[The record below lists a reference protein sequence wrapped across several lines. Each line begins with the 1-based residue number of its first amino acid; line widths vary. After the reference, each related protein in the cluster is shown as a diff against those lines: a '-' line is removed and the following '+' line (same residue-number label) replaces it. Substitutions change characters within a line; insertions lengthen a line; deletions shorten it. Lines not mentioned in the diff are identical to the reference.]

1 MTNLRT
7 DVETDIAVVGAG
19 GGGAVLALALAQKG
33 IRTIVLERA
42 GGPPQGLRGEILQPN
57 GQHVLD
63 RLGLL
68 DKLPKE
74 STRTVR
80 KFHFCRAG
88 GERLC
93 TVDYGDLPPP
103 YNRAVVTLP
112 NAAHHAILE
121 AIEAEPSVSLW
132 YGATFT
138 GLLREQERVVGL
150 TATRGSEGV
159 TVKAKV
165 VVGADGAL
173 SAVREALHIPADL
186 HLYPQGYLIAI
197 LDAPTPLTEA
207 KYFVGKKTIL
217 GMFPA
222 AGDKVYLFY
231 MIDAGSYDR
240 VKEQGIPALQRAW
253 SAIDPSSQPLFH
265 SLRDWRQTA
274 FMPTGR
280 VRTPTWVADGAVL
293 IGDAAHAMNP
303 HASQGRMQAMVDA
316 MTLADLLPECLAGN
330 DYSAANLRRYEQA
343 RRPQVTML
351 QRLADEQVLFWNT
364 ANPAIGFLR
373 DRVFRTLDR
382 NARLRYRV
390 LATTAGL
397 RSAAPFNVLDRVMAA
412 GFIPDPS
419 AHNITAGKAG

>member
-1 MTNLRT
+1 VTVLET
-7 DVETDIAVVGAG
+7 QVETDIAVVGAG

-33 IRTIVLERA
+33 IRTILLERA

-103 YNRAVVTLP
+103 YNCAVVTLP
-112 NAAHHAILE
+112 NVAHHAILD
-121 AIEAEPSVSLW
+121 AIAAEPSVSLW
-132 YGATFT
+132 YGTTFT
-138 GLLREQERVVGL
+138 GLIRQQGQVVGL
-150 TATRGSEGV
+150 TATRGTEAVRV
-159 TVKAKV
+159 TAQV
-165 VVGADGAL
+165 VVGADGAF

-186 HLYPQGYLIAI
+186 HLYPQGYLIGI
-197 LDAPTPLTEA
+197 LDAPASVTEA
-207 KYFVGKKTIL
+207 KYFVGKKTIF

-222 AGDKVYLFY
+222 AGDKVYVFY

-253 SAIDPSSQPLFH
+253 TAIDPSSGALFQ

-316 MTLADLLPECLAGN
+316 MTLAELLPDCVARN
-330 DYSAANLRRYEQA
+330 NCSAASLRRYEES

-364 ANPAIGFLR
+364 ANPVIGFLR

-397 RSAAPFNVLDRVMAA
+397 RSAPPFTVFDRIMAA
-412 GFIPDPS
+412 GLMPDPS
-419 AHNITAGKAG
+419 ARNMTAGRVG

>member
-1 MTNLRT
+1 MADTRI
-7 DVETDIAVVGAG
+7 ETDIAVVGAG

-33 IRTIVLERA
+33 IQTFVLEQA
-42 GGPPQGLRGEILQPN
+42 PGPPQGLRGEILQPN

-68 DKLPKE
+68 QKL
-74 STRTVR
+74 SADAVRTVH
-80 KFHFCRAG
+80 KFHFCRVG

-93 TVDYGDLPPP
+93 TVDYRDLPPP
-103 YNRAVVTLP
+103 YNQAVVTLP
-112 NAAHHAILE
+112 NVAHHAILN
-121 AIEAEPSVSLW
+121 AIQAESSVTLR
-132 YGATFT
+132 YGTTFT
-138 GLLREQERVVGL
+138 GLLREGDQVVGL
-150 TATRGSEGV
+150 TAQHRAESL

-165 VVGADGAL
+165 VVGADGAF
-173 SAVREALHIPADL
+173 SKVREALRIPANV
-186 HLYPQGYLIAI
+186 HRYPQGYLIAI
-197 LDAPTPLTEA
+197 LDALTPLNEA
-207 KYFVGKKTIL
+207 KYFVGKRTIL

-222 AGDKVYLFY
+222 AGSKVYLFY
-231 MIDAGSYDR
+231 MIPAGSYEQ
-240 VKEQGIPALQRAW
+240 VKAEGVSTLQRAW
-253 SAIDPSSQPLFH
+253 TAIDPSCESLFH
-265 SLRDWRQTA
+265 QLKDWHQTA

-316 MTLADLLPECLAGN
+316 ITLADLLPDCLAAKDFSTGT
-330 DYSAANLRRYEQA
+330 LKQYELS

-364 ANPAIGFLR
+364 ANPVIGLLR

-390 LATTAGL
+390 LSTTAGL
-397 RSAAPFNVLDRVMAA
+397 RRSAPFTLIDRMMAA
-412 GFIPDPS
+412 GFLPDPS
-419 AHNITAGKAG
+419 AGTVTFDAAG